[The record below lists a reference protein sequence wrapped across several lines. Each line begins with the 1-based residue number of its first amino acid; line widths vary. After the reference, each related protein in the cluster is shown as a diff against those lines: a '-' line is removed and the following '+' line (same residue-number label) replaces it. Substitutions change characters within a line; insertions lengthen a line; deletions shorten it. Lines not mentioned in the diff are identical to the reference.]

1 MGLCSKHRG
10 LPRMKLTTRGKV
22 VLTLSIVL
30 LLAGILWLDANL
42 WWNGYKP
49 CFGAMAKCLAGGL

>member
-1 MGLCSKHRG
+1 
-10 LPRMKLTTRGKV
+10 MKLTNRGKV

-30 LLAGILWLDANL
+30 LLAGILWLDCNL

-49 CFGAMAKCLAGGL
+49 CFGAMDKCLVGGL

>member
-1 MGLCSKHRG
+1 
-10 LPRMKLTTRGKV
+10 MKLTSRDKV
-22 VLTLSIVL
+22 VLSLSIVL

-49 CFGAMAKCLAGGL
+49 CFGSMAKCLAGGL